1 MTKEQAIQE
10 LQKLVDEIVREN
22 LPPFVNYLRAHQL
35 GLIDSRLALVDRA
48 LDAGLVRVRE
58 VSDQ

>member
-1 MTKEQAIQE
+1 MTELEAIEE
-10 LQKLVDEIVREN
+10 LQKLVDEIVRDN
-22 LPPFVNYLRAHQL
+22 LSPFVDYLRAHQL